1 MTPHTPPG
9 RPMAA
14 MLVDVAQG
22 AMAAGASAGVRPTR
36 IEVDLPVDIRLRS
49 ATLSAELPLFVRRTA
64 FDAPPSRLHLVWEVT
79 AA

>member
-1 MTPHTPPG
+1 MNEF
-9 RPMAA
+9 RLQLRAERS
-14 MLVDVAQG
+14 DV
-22 AMAAGASAGVRPTR
+22 
-36 IEVDLPVDIRLRS
+36 PVDIRLRG